1 MLWRFWA
8 VFLLI
13 LVVNVVHPNQ
23 AQKVMVMRRI
33 DLIVIHCTGTR
44 EDQRFTEEMLEQCH
58 LERGFSECGYHYYIR
73 RGGNVTEMR
82 PLHKIG
88 AHARGYNSHSIGI
101 AYEGGLDS
109 LGNPRN
115 TLTVY
120 QQNSLQHLISSL
132 LRQFPSSRVVGHR
145 DLSPDLDG
153 NGEVDPH
160 EWVKMCPCFD
170 VKDVL

>member
-1 MLWRFWA
+1 MLWRFW
-8 VFLLI
+8 VSFLLI
-13 LVVNVVHPNQ
+13 LVVNVLSPNR
-23 AQKVMVMRRI
+23 AQIVMTMRRI

-58 LERGFSECGYHYYIR
+58 RERGFSECGYHYYIR
-73 RGGNVTEMR
+73 KDGNIIEMR

-88 AHARGYNSHSIGI
+88 AHAKGYNSFSIGI

-109 LGNPRN
+109 LGHPKN

-120 QQNSLQHLISSL
+120 QQNSLQQLASSL
-132 LRQFPSSRVVGHR
+132 LRRFPGSKVLGHR
-145 DLSPDLDG
+145 DLSPDLNG
-153 NGEVDPH
+153 NGKVDPH
-160 EWVKMCPCFD
+160 EWVKSCPCFD